1 MGFFKRASEA
11 VNTHYDVAT
20 TLAVALDPANR
31 RVRKLEA
38 RGTPANGVITG
49 IRFTVNESTTRKE
62 FAVSVPQGGGV
73 LRFGIRTQPTVA
85 HRLRL
90 GVPVVAKVDGDRG
103 VLDWEAMRLAWDL
116 GDQFL
121 SQESIRRP
129 PDDGIVDTALDA
141 RVQRHLR
148 KWTPVEATITSL
160 ERRTVMGMPSL
171 NWDIQLRLADGRTAQ
186 SKSDEVPSYAQWYA
200 APGLAVAAVVD
211 PKDPSKANI
220 DWPAVA
226 LAQIAEVAFDDDP
239 PPGSIA
245 AELESARGTA
255 AVSPMSA
262 GIPPA
267 APAAAPGAPVSLDST
282 MQSWVDAVRAG
293 HMSQKDFD
301 GALADWAE
309 AGMCNAAQ
317 VEAARAAAAA

>member
-1 MGFFKRASEA
+1 MGLFKRAAEA
-11 VNTHYDVAT
+11 VNTQYDVAT

-31 RVRKLEA
+31 RVSKLAA

-62 FAVSVPQGGGV
+62 FAVSVPRHGSV
-73 LRFGIRTQPTVA
+73 LRFGIRTQPAEA

-103 VLDWEAMRLAWDL
+103 VLDWEAMRAAWDL

-129 PDDGIVDTALDA
+129 PDDGVVDTALDA
-141 RVQRHLR
+141 RVQSHLK
-148 KWTPVEATITSL
+148 KWTPVQATITSL
-160 ERRTVMGMPSL
+160 ERRTVMGMPSQ
-171 NWDIQLRLADGRTAQ
+171 NWDIQLRLADGSTAL
-186 SKSDEVPSYAQWYA
+186 SKSDEVPSYAQWFA
-200 APGLAVAAVVD
+200 APGVAVAAVVD
-211 PKDPSKANI
+211 PKDPSKASI

-226 LAQIAEVAFDDDP
+226 LAQFADVGFDDDP

-245 AELESARGTA
+245 AEIENSRGAGAASA
-255 AVSPMSA
+255 MSA
-262 GIPPA
+262 GAPP
-267 APAAAPGAPVSLDST
+267 PTAPGAPVSLDAT

-293 HMSQKDFD
+293 YMSKKDLD

-309 AGMCNAAQ
+309 AGMCTPAQ
-317 VEAARAAAAA
+317 AEAARAAASA

>member
-1 MGFFKRASEA
+1 LRRAAET

-38 RGTPANGVITG
+38 QGTPANGVITG
-49 IRFTVNESTTRKE
+49 IRFSVNDTTTRKD
-62 FAVSVPQGGGV
+62 FAVSVPREGGV
-73 LRFGIRTQPTVA
+73 LRFGIRTQPMEA

-103 VLDWEAMRLAWDL
+103 VLDWEAMRAAWDL

-141 RVQRHLR
+141 RVQRHLK

-160 ERRTVMGMPSL
+160 ERCSVMGMPTL
-171 NWDIQLRLADGRTAQ
+171 NWNIELRLADGGTAV

-200 APGLAVAAVVD
+200 VPGAVVAAVVD
-211 PKDPSKANI
+211 SKDTSRASI

-226 LAQIAEVAFDDDP
+226 LGQVADVGFDDDP
-239 PPGSIA
+239 PPGSVA
-245 AELESARGTA
+245 AELERSRGA
-255 AVSPMSA
+255 GAVAGMSA
-262 GIPPA
+262 AIPPPPP
-267 APAAAPGAPVSLDST
+267 APDAPVSLDMT
-282 MQSWVDAVRAG
+282 MQSWVDAFRGG
-293 HMSQKDFD
+293 HMSQKDLD
-301 GALADWAE
+301 QALADWAE
-309 AGMCNAAQ
+309 AGMCTPAQ
-317 VEAARAAAAA
+317 VAVARAAASA

>member
-1 MGFFKRASEA
+1 MGFFKRAA
-11 VNTHYDVAT
+11 DTVNTHYGVAS

-38 RGTPANGVITG
+38 QGTPANGVITG
-49 IRFTVNESTTRKE
+49 IRFTVNDTTTRKE
-62 FAVSVPQGGGV
+62 FAVSVPQDGGV
-73 LRFGIRTQPTVA
+73 LRFGIRTQPTEA

-103 VLDWEAMRLAWDL
+103 VLDWEAMRAAWDL

-121 SQESIRRP
+121 AQESIRRP

-141 RVQRHLR
+141 RVQRHLKR
-148 KWTPVEATITSL
+148 WTPAEATITSL

-171 NWDIQLRLADGRTAQ
+171 NWNIELRLADGSTAV

-200 APGLAVAAVVD
+200 APGAVVAAVVD
-211 PKDPSKANI
+211 PKDTSKASI

-226 LAQIAEVAFDDDP
+226 LAELAEVAFDDDP

-245 AELESARGTA
+245 AELEDSRGA
-255 AVSPMSA
+255 GAVSAMSA
-262 GIPPA
+262 GVPPPPPA
-267 APAAAPGAPVSLDST
+267 PDAPASLDTT
-282 MQSWVDAVRAG
+282 MQSWVDAFRAG
-293 HMSQKDFD
+293 HMSQKDFE

-309 AGMCNAAQ
+309 AGMCNSAQ
-317 VEAARAAAAA
+317 VAAARTAASA